1 MRRTATVGGILKCF
15 KWRNRE
21 FYEESFSPEK
31 REGIEDRFIREG
43 GREEG
48 IERRN
53 QRKNF
58 AKDIFDDFESAILV
72 VTIAG
77 DGPGCTERGGRT
89 GGRTDAGLVS
99 RPFWRLR
106 RKGNGQARR

>member
-21 FYEESFSPEK
+21 FYEKSFSPEK
-31 REGIEDRFIREG
+31 REGIEDRSVRGG

-53 QRKNF
+53 RRKKFGN
-58 AKDIFDDFESAILV
+58 DIFGDFESAILV

-77 DGPGCTERGGRT
+77 DGPGCTE
-89 GGRTDAGLVS
+89 
-99 RPFWRLR
+99 
-106 RKGNGQARR
+106 